1 MLQKQ
6 GYVPAWLASRLA
18 CKFNST
24 MRKTFLFWQI
34 AIIVCFKTWNLIHRK
49 HIQDALG
56 AADIVPV
63 FFLIICLCPDV
74 KTVTGISVFAAEIW
88 NIFTTE
94 GKMPSLSL
102 WNRHPAISH
111 SVTLSY
117 PKMFYVKL
125 AVFTATACIKLH
137 ELTELPQIWNV
148 EL

>member
-49 HIQDALG
+49 HIQDALRVSDTSPVNW
-56 AADIVPV
+56 AAEIVPV
-63 FFLIICLCPDV
+63 FFVIHVVCLCPNV
-74 KTVTGISVFAAEIW
+74 KTVTGISVFAADTW
-88 NIFTTE
+88 NIFSAE

-111 SVTLSY
+111 SVTLS
-117 PKMFYVKL
+117 L
-125 AVFTATACIKLH
+125 ACEQAPVGDSRVHSRA
-137 ELTELPQIWNV
+137 NGMNR
-148 EL
+148 